1 MTGKGFF
8 TVDEPPRPIFRFLL
22 SAFLV
27 FCAYLGTGIFLG
39 VVFRV
44 FGLLPDIYV
53 SLFLVDLVLLA
64 VLVALYKLFCSVL
77 DGKPLA
83 FVGLAFHGRWKAELG
98 MGFALGAIMILA
110 VGLLEGILGV
120 ASFSWMLS
128 AAASPRH
135 ILIWAVFSLVL
146 FCVAGTAEE
155 LSFRGYPFQRLVD
168 SIGPAGAV
176 AVFSAMFGLVHLG
189 NSSHTWLSTLNTV
202 LVGVTFSVAYLR
214 TRALWLPIGLHVSW
228 NVFQGYALGFPVS
241 GILLPAALTRPEIH
255 GAFWLSGGAYGP
267 EGSLLSTG
275 VIILGTVY
283 LLLSK
288 RIYVSKEMRELV
300 LAPVPQP
307 PNSRQPPAPPDASG
321 HGLKGFQGP

>member
-1 MTGKGFF
+1 VTGKGFF
-8 TVDEPPRPIFRFLL
+8 TADEPPRPIFRFLL

-27 FCAYLGTGIFLG
+27 FCAYLGTGIFFG
-39 VVFRV
+39 IVFRL
-44 FGLLPDIYV
+44 FGLLPDLYL
-53 SLFLVDLVLLA
+53 SLFLVELLLA
-64 VLVALYKLFCSVL
+64 VVLIALYKLFCGVI
-77 DGKPLA
+77 DDKPLA

-98 MGFALGAIMILA
+98 MGIALGAIMILA
-110 VGLLEGILGV
+110 IGLLEGVLGV
-120 ASFSWMLS
+120 ADFSWMLS

-168 SIGPAGAV
+168 SIGPVGAV
-176 AVFSAMFGLVHLG
+176 VVFSALFGLVHLG
-189 NSSHTWLSTLNTV
+189 NRSHTWLSTINTM
-202 LVGVTFSVAYLR
+202 LVGVTLSVAYLR

-241 GILLPAALTRPEIH
+241 GIMLPAALARPEIH
-255 GAFWLSGGAYGP
+255 GALWLSGGSYGP

-275 VIILGTVY
+275 VITLGTVY

-288 RIYVSKEMRELV
+288 RIYVSNEMRELV
-300 LAPVPQP
+300 LAPIPQP
-307 PNSRQPPAPPDASG
+307 PNRPQPPASADTSASG
-321 HGLKGFQGP
+321 LTGSTRP

>member
-1 MTGKGFF
+1 VTGKDFF
-8 TVDEPPRPIFRFLL
+8 TADEPPRPIFRFLL
-22 SAFLV
+22 SASLV

-39 VVFRV
+39 VVSRI
-44 FGLLPDIYV
+44 FGLQPDIYL
-53 SLFLVDLVLLA
+53 SLFLVELLLVA
-64 VLVALYKLFCSVL
+64 VLIGLYKLFCHVL
-77 DGKPLA
+77 DDKPLA

-98 MGFALGAIMILA
+98 MGFALGALMILS
-110 VGLLEGILGV
+110 VGLLEGLFG
-120 ASFSWMLS
+120 AADFSWMLS

-135 ILIWAVFSLVL
+135 ILIWAVYSLVL

-168 SIGPAGAV
+168 SIGPVGAV
-176 AVFSAMFGLVHLG
+176 VVFSALFGLVHLG
-189 NSSHTWLSTLNTV
+189 NTSHTWISTINTM
-202 LVGVTFSVAYLR
+202 LVGVTLSVAYLR

-228 NVFQGYALGFPVS
+228 NIFQGYALGFPVS
-241 GILLPAALTRPEIH
+241 GFMLPAALARPEIH
-255 GAFWLSGGAYGP
+255 GALWLSGGSYGP

-300 LAPVPQP
+300 LAAVPQP
-307 PNSRQPPAPPDASG
+307 QHCPQPPASPDASG
-321 HGLKGFQGP
+321 SGLTGSARP